1 MVDKLGTIGLRAEP
15 EAQGGGYFWHPHT
28 AIATMAIE
36 INEANFE
43 EVVMN
48 TDKPVMVDFWAE
60 WCGPCRMVGPVVE
73 KIAGDY
79 EGKAVVG
86 KVDVDTNQEI
96 SSKFGV
102 RSIPTIVFIKN
113 GEVVDKSV
121 GAVPENVLTEKLEKL
136 MA

>member
-1 MVDKLGTIGLRAEP
+1 MATWVTYSSKVPANFVILNN
-15 EAQGGGYFWHPHT
+15 
-28 AIATMAIE
+28 AIMAIE

-86 KVDVDTNQEI
+86 KVDVDSNQEI
-96 SSKFGV
+96 SMKFGV
-102 RSIPTIVFIKN
+102 RSIPTIVFLMN

>member
-1 MVDKLGTIGLRAEP
+1 MMIRMVDLLFRRVAAWLG
-15 EAQGGGYFWHPHT
+15 
-28 AIATMAIE
+28 ATQ
-36 INEANFE
+36 F
-43 EVVMN
+43 
-48 TDKPVMVDFWAE
+48 
-60 WCGPCRMVGPVVE
+60 
-73 KIAGDY
+73 AGDY

-86 KVDVDTNQEI
+86 KVDVDNNQEI